1 METRE
6 TVPPLAAAALASQ
19 EAPRMASSWRSPLQ
33 LLAWTAAMA
42 LVAAALLDIVLG
54 FNILSAPPVRAEGSD
69 FIDFLEIRFAWDR
82 DRLPLDIA
90 SSLLYSVAFLAMAGI
105 GLILGRS
112 AFGAGERG
120 SILATAFLSAG
131 ILGAAAQLV
140 YVGAAQLAADPAF
153 CDCGYRAEE
162 VLGRLEALHVAVN
175 QQLWLTHGAFVAA
188 AVGFFAAAGLGRA
201 ADWRGWP
208 MLSIA
213 VGAML
218 LAGVVVELLGL
229 ELVPELVGLI
239 TAGLLI
245 PAWAI
250 WLARIYPRAT

>member
-1 METRE
+1 MT
-6 TVPPLAAAALASQ
+6 
-19 EAPRMASSWRSPLQ
+19 SSLRSPLRV
-33 LLAWTAAMA
+33 LAWTAAIA

-90 SSLLYSVAFLAMAGI
+90 SAVLYSMAFLAMAGV

-112 AFGAGERG
+112 SFGAGERG
-120 SILATAFLSAG
+120 SILATAFLAAG

-140 YVGAAQLAADPAF
+140 YLGAAQLAADPAY

-175 QQLWLTHGAFVAA
+175 QQLLLTQAALVAA
-188 AVGFFAAAGLGRA
+188 AVGFFTAAGLGRA
-201 ADWRGWP
+201 AGWSGWWP
-208 MLSIA
+208 ILSTAI
-213 VGAML
+213 GAML
-218 LAGVVVELLGL
+218 LAGVAAEVLTL
-229 ELVPELVGLI
+229 ELVPELIMLATV
-239 TAGLLI
+239 GLLI

-250 WLARIYPRAT
+250 GLARTYPQAT

>member
-1 METRE
+1 MWE
-6 TVPPLAAAALASQ
+6 TVPPLAAVAPASQ
-19 EAPRMASSWRSPLQ
+19 EAPQMASSWRSPLQ
-33 LLAWTAAMA
+33 ILAWTAAMA

-90 SSLLYSVAFLAMAGI
+90 SAVLYSLAFLAMAGV

-112 AFGAGERG
+112 SFGAGERG
-120 SILATAFLSAG
+120 SILATAFLAAG

-140 YVGAAQLAADPAF
+140 YLGAAQLAADPAF

-175 QQLWLTHGAFVAA
+175 QQILLTQVALVAA
-188 AVGFFAAAGLGRA
+188 AVGFFAAASLGRA
-201 ADWRGWP
+201 AGWSGWWP
-208 MLSIA
+208 ILSTA
-213 VGAML
+213 VGAIL
-218 LAGVVVELLGL
+218 LAGVAVELLGL
-229 ELVPELVGLI
+229 ELVPELIMLATV
-239 TAGLLI
+239 GLLI

-250 WLARIYPRAT
+250 GLTRRYPRAT

>member
-1 METRE
+1 MWE
-6 TVPPLAAAALASQ
+6 TVPPLAAVAPASQ
-19 EAPRMASSWRSPLQ
+19 EAPQMASSWRSPLQ
-33 LLAWTAAMA
+33 ILAWTAAMA

-90 SSLLYSVAFLAMAGI
+90 SAVLYSLAFLAMAGV

-112 AFGAGERG
+112 SFGAGERG
-120 SILATAFLSAG
+120 SILATAFLAAG

-140 YVGAAQLAADPAF
+140 YLGAAQLAADPAF

-175 QQLWLTHGAFVAA
+175 QQILLTQVALVAA
-188 AVGFFAAAGLGRA
+188 AVGFFAAASLGRA
-201 ADWRGWP
+201 AGWSGWWP
-208 MLSIA
+208 ILSTA

-218 LAGVVVELLGL
+218 LAGVAVELLGL
-229 ELVPELVGLI
+229 ELVPELIMLATV
-239 TAGLLI
+239 GLLI

-250 WLARIYPRAT
+250 GLTRRYPRAT

>member
-1 METRE
+1 
-6 TVPPLAAAALASQ
+6 
-19 EAPRMASSWRSPLQ
+19 MASSWRSPLQ
-33 LLAWTAAMA
+33 ILAWTAAMA

-82 DRLPLDIA
+82 DRLPLDVA
-90 SSLLYSVAFLAMAGI
+90 SAVLYSLAFLAMAGV

-112 AFGAGERG
+112 SFGAGERG
-120 SILATAFLSAG
+120 SILATAFLAAG

-140 YVGAAQLAADPAF
+140 YLGAAQLAADPAF

-175 QQLWLTHGAFVAA
+175 QQLLLTQAALVAA
-188 AVGFFAAAGLGRA
+188 AVGFFTAASLGRA
-201 ADWRGWP
+201 AGWSGWWP
-208 MLSIA
+208 ILSTAI
-213 VGAML
+213 GAML
-218 LAGVVVELLGL
+218 LAGVAAEVLAL
-229 ELVPELVGLI
+229 ELVPELIMLATV
-239 TAGLLI
+239 GLLI

-250 WLARIYPRAT
+250 GLARTYPQAT

>member
-1 METRE
+1 
-6 TVPPLAAAALASQ
+6 
-19 EAPRMASSWRSPLQ
+19 MASSWRSPLQ
-33 LLAWTAAMA
+33 ILAWTAAMA

-90 SSLLYSVAFLAMAGI
+90 SAVLYSLAFLAMAGV

-112 AFGAGERG
+112 SFGAGERG
-120 SILATAFLSAG
+120 SILATAFLAAG

-140 YVGAAQLAADPAF
+140 YLGAAQLATDPAY

-175 QQLWLTHGAFVAA
+175 QQLLLTQAALVAA
-188 AVGFFAAAGLGRA
+188 AVGFFTAASLGRA
-201 ADWRGWP
+201 AGWSGWWP
-208 MLSIA
+208 ILSTAI
-213 VGAML
+213 GAML
-218 LAGVVVELLGL
+218 LAGVAAEVLTL
-229 ELVPELVGLI
+229 ELVPELIMLATV
-239 TAGLLI
+239 GLLI

-250 WLARIYPRAT
+250 GLARTYPQAT